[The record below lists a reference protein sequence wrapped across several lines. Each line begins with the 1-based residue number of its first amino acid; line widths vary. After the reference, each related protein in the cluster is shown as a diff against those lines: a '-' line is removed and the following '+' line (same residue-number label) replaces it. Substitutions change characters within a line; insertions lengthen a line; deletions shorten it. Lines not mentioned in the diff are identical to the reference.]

1 MSFRNRRICELEV
14 LTWVTSNRLLTLLL
28 VNSDVINIHGHSFVK
43 TWSSKS
49 SKSAKCILGE
59 ELFAFPYLKFA
70 QSIQPQAE
78 LSPKFITI
86 DIGSR
91 ETSRGPILPFGPM
104 AGPSMRK
111 VS

>member
-1 MSFRNRRICELEV
+1 MSFRSQRICELEV
-14 LTWVTSNRLLTLLL
+14 LTWVTSNRLLDLLL

-43 TWSSKS
+43 AWSSKV

-59 ELFAFPYLKFA
+59 ELFAFLYLKFA
-70 QSIQPQAE
+70 QSTQPQAE
-78 LSPKFITI
+78 LNAKFITI

-91 ETSRGPILPFGPM
+91 ETSRGPMLPFGPT